1 MRTGIIVGAI
11 ALTMGMASL
20 ATAEP
25 VEAPQKNEERF
36 ASRIGPVIQESHIAR
51 LHAALNLKPE
61 QQRYWAPVEAAL
73 RSLARQQAREAAGA
87 GLVQRMSDKATTLA
101 STAVKLRRL
110 ASAAAPLIRALDEN
124 QKSSAMS
131 FVHSA
136 GFGHLAAAF

>member
-1 MRTGIIVGAI
+1 MWQGAIVGAV
-11 ALTMGMASL
+11 ALTMVTSL
-20 ATAEP
+20 ALADSL
-25 VEAPQKNEERF
+25 EAPKQQEQF
-36 ASRIGPVIQESHIAR
+36 ANHAGPVIQETHIAR
-51 LHAALNLKPE
+51 LQAVLNLKPE
-61 QQRYWAPVEAAL
+61 QQKYWAPVEAAL

-101 STAVKLRRL
+101 GTAVKLRRL

-136 GFGHLAAAF
+136 EFSHLATAF